1 MLHSIR
7 KYTPLLNRIFIFLLV
22 FVFLFVWVN
31 RPIQVS
37 AFDPATLIVGA
48 AGASI
53 EVLAPVAIIIVILIG
68 VGYAN
73 DNIDVL
79 RSKAQSLYD
88 SASTS
93 LRAWY
98 DNVAAQV
105 IDGTSAFKIN
115 NETREEIDRQLKQ
128 DGRKLPDLRYLLIPA
143 TLGFLDGLAQ
153 EDVFTNDL
161 IAAVEA
167 GNKIAQQNL
176 NLLEQVKVSLSTLH
190 VKVGDFYTQFTEYR
204 KGVGNL
210 LNAINSNTYT
220 ELRNIHLLI
229 NNNVLGWFDTINKN
243 LHDDMYMIH
252 NDLKL
257 NISKEVDKLNAVQQ
271 ELLDPLNEIRTD
283 FSTFVETNY
292 ETLVNTDFE
301 TLIKTDLVTSINTN
315 FDSLKG
321 DVNNLVEPI
330 TEYYNNALSVEV
342 PEIDVAVGTEVI
354 TVRDYKSLGNAFS
367 AKMNWVP
374 QIFDFLRE
382 LRSRLN
388 PGSAPKLVVSF
399 AGAGGSVNWKNTSAT
414 VFDLSWYEPFKPYF
428 DKLISGCLWLCFG
441 WAIYKRIPDILSGV
455 GLTVENATQPQGHVS
470 SERTERRSR
479 YRKGG

>member
-1 MLHSIR
+1 MNTML
-7 KYTPLLNRIFIFLLV
+7 KYTPLLSRIFIFVLI
-22 FVFLFVWVN
+22 FVFLFVWIN

-37 AFDPATLIVGA
+37 ASATAAIAVGVGGSTISVA
-48 AGASI
+48 API
-53 EVLAPVAIIIVILIG
+53 AIIIVILVG
-68 VGYAN
+68 VGYATGSIE
-73 DNIDVL
+73 DL
-79 RSKAQSLYD
+79 RIKAQTLYN

-115 NETREEIDRQLKQ
+115 NETREEIDRQLNQ

-143 TLGFLDGLAQ
+143 ALGFLDGLAQ

-167 GNKIAQQNL
+167 GNKIAQENL
-176 NLLEQVKVSLSTLH
+176 NMLEQVKVSLSTLH
-190 VKVGDFYTQFTEYR
+190 VKIGDFYTQFTQYR
-204 KGVGNL
+204 AGVGNL

-229 NNNVLGWFDTINKN
+229 NNNVIGWQDTINKN
-243 LHDDMYMIH
+243 LRDDIF
-252 NDLKL
+252 DLKTDL
-257 NISKEVDKLNAVQQ
+257 QTSLARVPAKLDVVQHQ
-271 ELLDPLNEIRTD
+271 LLDPLNEIKTD
-283 FSTFVETNY
+283 FSTIIETNFD
-292 ETLVNTDFE
+292 TLVQ
-301 TLIKTDLVTSINTN
+301 TN
-315 FDSLKG
+315 FDSLQTSIKTL
-321 DVNNLVEPI
+321 VNPVS
-330 TEYYNNALSVEV
+330 EYYNNVLSAEV
-342 PEIDVAVGTEVI
+342 PEIDVAVGPDVI

-399 AGAGGSVNWKNTSAT
+399 SGAGGSVNWGNASAT
-414 VFDLSWYEPFKPYF
+414 VFDFSWYEPFKPYF
-428 DKLISGCLWLCFG
+428 DNLISGCLWVCFG

-455 GLTVENATQPQGHVS
+455 GLTVENATQPQGHVWS
-470 SERTERRSR
+470 DRSEHAASLQYRSDRRQDYYKR
-479 YRKGG
+479 RGG